1 MARDLG
7 NFEYAPN
14 RIYRLKVL
22 AIYADIN
29 EEEIYDDYEEA
40 RHAYETW
47 KYDQRV
53 MDAHGCVSLVEMST
67 NPMAEVNPNKFS
79 VTKELGDHQW

>member
-7 NFEYAPN
+7 YFEYAPN

-22 AIYADIN
+22 APKAGI
-29 EEEIYDDYEEA
+29 EVEEIYDDYEEA
-40 RHAYETW
+40 RHEYESW

-53 MDAHGCVSLVEMST
+53 MDAHGSLSLVEMST
-67 NPMAEVNPNKFS
+67 NPGADTSPYKFIIS
-79 VTKELGDHQW
+79 KELGEHKW

>member
-7 NFEYAPN
+7 VFEYAPN
-14 RIYRLKVL
+14 RIFRLKVL

-29 EEEIYDDYEEA
+29 IDDIYDDYEEA
-40 RHAYETW
+40 RHDYESW

-53 MDAHGCVSLVEMST
+53 IDAHGYVSLVEMST
-67 NPMAEVNPNKFS
+67 NPQAEEHPYKFE
-79 VTKELGDHQW
+79 VTRELGDKQW